1 MIIETIKQKFYNSFK
16 ELDLEAPLM
25 DEIEIEHP
33 KHKEYGDYSCNIAL
47 KKAKSYKTKPLKL
60 AKDIA
65 STLDKDNF
73 FAKVEAIKPGFINI
87 YISKKELR
95 DILLT
100 IHETGEDFG
109 RNTQS
114 ENSQKVLLE
123 FVSANP
129 TGPLNVVNARAAAF
143 GDSLAKIMNFLGHEV
158 QTEYYIND
166 AGNQID
172 ILIESVEVELNRL
185 AEMPVKEV
193 EGGYK
198 NQYIREVADEILE
211 EEHQSIFRTYEANK
225 EKKIR
230 KYALDGILKRQKE
243 SLLDF
248 NVFFDNWISEQALRD
263 KGSVEDVLSYLAE
276 TDYIYEK
283 DDAMW
288 VSTSKFGDDKDRVIM
303 KGDGTTT
310 YLIPDLAYHISKY
323 KRGFNQLI
331 DILGPD
337 HHGHTKK
344 LQAGMK
350 ILGYD
355 IDILNFIILQQV
367 NFIIGDKKVK
377 MSKREGNIFTLDQL
391 IDEVGTDASRF
402 FFLMRKSNS
411 PLDFDI
417 ELAKKQSSENPVYY
431 VQYAHA
437 RINSLEK
444 KVSKEGIKFKNFK
457 PEYLKRLRYE
467 EEWNLIRKLMKFPEL
482 LVHISATQSV
492 HLLTSYLIGLASTY
506 HTFYQKRRVVNKRY
520 KELSLARLYLCKATQ
535 IVLANG
541 LRLLGISAPKE
552 M

>member
-1 MIIETIKQKFYNSFK
+1 
-16 ELDLEAPLM
+16 
-25 DEIEIEHP
+25 
-33 KHKEYGDYSCNIAL
+33 
-47 KKAKSYKTKPLKL
+47 
-60 AKDIA
+60 
-65 STLDKDNF
+65 
-73 FAKVEAIKPGFINI
+73 
-87 YISKKELR
+87 
-95 DILLT
+95 
-100 IHETGEDFG
+100 
-109 RNTQS
+109 
-114 ENSQKVLLE
+114 
-123 FVSANP
+123 
-129 TGPLNVVNARAAAF
+129 
-143 GDSLAKIMNFLGHEV
+143 
-158 QTEYYIND
+158 
-166 AGNQID
+166 
-172 ILIESVEVELNRL
+172 
-185 AEMPVKEV
+185 
-193 EGGYK
+193 
-198 NQYIREVADEILE
+198 
-211 EEHQSIFRTYEANK
+211 
-225 EKKIR
+225 
-230 KYALDGILKRQKE
+230 
-243 SLLDF
+243 
-248 NVFFDNWISEQALRD
+248 
-263 KGSVEDVLSYLAE
+263 
-276 TDYIYEK
+276 
-283 DDAMW
+283 
-288 VSTSKFGDDKDRVIM
+288 DRVIM